1 MRVKTRLILFGCI
14 GLLAAAAAGQGAPS
28 PPAGAESAADLEFMR
43 RMAEF
48 RPFLEDSPDVQAD
61 PKTIG
66 KFFTPD
72 IYRKLRGNPFFGYR
86 HDEGYTPPAGTTV
99 RLRVVRCV
107 PELTHYEAALRYAL
121 VAGAV
126 DAGLRPVGRSDLETG
141 VCLLGVDRTAR
152 PGLAG
157 VLLEAYMLNVRTNKA
172 RYIRYAFGRPTL
184 DETLLQAAA
193 FLMRL
198 TQQQERRDPWKP

>member
-1 MRVKTRLILFGCI
+1 MRVETRLILLGCV
-14 GLLAAAAAGQGAPS
+14 GLLAAAAAGQGTPA
-28 PPAGAESAADLEFMR
+28 PPAGAGSAADVEFMR
-43 RMAEF
+43 RVAEF

-86 HDEGYTPPAGTTV
+86 HDEGYTPPAGKTI
-99 RLRVVRCV
+99 RLRVVRTL
-107 PELTHYEAALRYAL
+107 PALKHYEAALRYAL

-126 DAGLRPVGRSDLETG
+126 DAGLQPGGRSDLETG
-141 VCLLGVDRTAR
+141 VCLLGVDRTSR
-152 PGLAG
+152 PGQAG

-172 RYIRYAFGRPTL
+172 RYLRYAFGRPEL
-184 DETLLQAAA
+184 DETLLLAAA

-198 TQQQERRDPWKP
+198 TQQHERSAPWKP